1 MRVEFVHLGGG
12 GGGGGGGE
20 FCVCTYSLYVCI
32 FLSAVAAEAL
42 SIKRGHVAV
51 WKQ

>member
-20 FCVCTYSLYVCI
+20 FCVCTYSLYVWYISVC
-32 FLSAVAAEAL
+32 S
-42 SIKRGHVAV
+42 SC
-51 WKQ
+51 